1 MCVDYEM
8 MYENKG
14 ACDLQ
19 PRENIIN
26 WRVSY
31 TGLNLKTVRLW
42 KQLEDMKAK
51 LTSLPARLKE
61 YVVGHD
67 NTLRSKML
75 SQADRNYSTRSQSS
89 QACGQRKWAPPVKV
103 IRSQNHRGCIPPAS
117 TISFS
122 AMHQVLKEA
131 NNYL

>member
-61 YVVGHD
+61 YVV
-67 NTLRSKML
+67 
-75 SQADRNYSTRSQSS
+75 
-89 QACGQRKWAPPVKV
+89 
-103 IRSQNHRGCIPPAS
+103 
-117 TISFS
+117 
-122 AMHQVLKEA
+122 
-131 NNYL
+131 